1 MNNFTLAQKQALEA
15 LVEGGAQ
22 VFEVAYDPL
31 TVSEIPAPPAGC
43 TVFYSESNANLVEII
58 YTK

>member
-22 VFEVAYDPL
+22 VVEVAYDPL
-31 TVSEIPAPPAGC
+31 TVSEIPAPPAGF
-43 TVFYSESNANLVEII
+43 TVYYTESSTNLVETI